1 MRLFSLGEEWAE
13 KQSLVDQRDPEQVIT
28 QMISQPQ
35 TPVQQLVERDGRG
48 KTFGKMLLNTLSG
61 GLLTPV
67 LHPEL
72 PNMRQRYASDL
83 ELWKEYRKMGLVD
96 PQHQALADAI
106 RGGESGPELMALQA
120 EAAGVDKLN
129 LDQSTVAPGQI
140 RIDAFGNTVAS
151 GGEPVINPTAAI
163 QDARAIAQTRG
174 IPEDSPFYGDLVAA
188 VTEPTETRVDENGN
202 TYSVNTVS
210 EVLSRWDEHQARQPA
225 QGGSVA
231 PQAGGPE
238 QASSSPQPPAGQ
250 GQGFN
255 SLGPVLD
262 GLNKK
267 QAEFVTA
274 APDKLKFYNR
284 FAENIAQLGAW
295 DEEEQRFVL
304 NEDATDLYGSWD
316 GNPLNPQN
324 WNGWGNEG
332 DGGGFGGGTEFF
344 MPQGNRDAKAVIEQL
359 IESLAV
365 DERGQL
371 KGQGQITEGET
382 AMLRAAVTRAA
393 KRGLSDKGASD
404 EFTRLYLEL
413 QRSMAEQ
420 QGMVDRYWPEN
431 PNALGSSNIEME
443 FINLD
448 DEKNQ

>member
-1 MRLFSLGEEWAE
+1 MGPLLYPE
-13 KQSLVDQRDPEQVIT
+13 QSGLVDDRTKKEAIT

-35 TPVQQLVERDGRG
+35 TPVQQLMERDGRG

-72 PNMRQRYASDL
+72 PSMRQRYASDL
-83 ELWKEYRKMGLVD
+83 DLWKEYRKMGLVD
-96 PQHQALADAI
+96 PQDQALADAI
-106 RGGESGPELMALQA
+106 RAGEKGPELMALQA
-120 EAAGVDKLN
+120 EASGVDKLN
-129 LDQSTVAPGQI
+129 LDSYTESPGQI
-140 RIDAFGNTVAS
+140 RRDAFGNEIS
-151 GGEPVINPTAAI
+151 RGGPPVINPTAAM
-163 QDARAIAQTRG
+163 QDASAIAQTRG
-174 IPEDSPFYGDLVAA
+174 IPKDSPFYGDLVAA
-188 VTEPTETRVDENGN
+188 VTEPTETRVDGNGN

-210 EVLSRWDEHQARQPA
+210 EVLSRWDEHQSKQPA
-225 QGGSVA
+225 QGGEAVS
-231 PQAGGPE
+231 QAGGPE
-238 QASSSPQPPAGQ
+238 QAGNSSQPQAGQ

-284 FAENIAQLGAW
+284 FSTNLAQLGEW
-295 DEEEQRFVL
+295 DEENQRFVL

-324 WNGWGNEG
+324 WNGWGKEG
-332 DGGGFGGGTEFF
+332 DAGGFGGGTEFF
-344 MPQGNRDAKAVIEQL
+344 MPQGNRDAKAVVEQL

-393 KRGLSDKGASD
+393 KRGMGDKAAND

-413 QRSMAEQ
+413 QKSMAEQ

-431 PNALGSSNIEME
+431 PNALGSSNIELE

-448 DEKNQ
+448 DEENQ